1 MFLRTHQVFP
11 VLLVALLSLNPASS
25 QIPPSWSTNFTPATL
40 KLEATYL
47 TNIRLTS
54 GSAGGNLFTS
64 EASTPPTFR
73 LSDESDLSP
82 GARYTILLL
91 DPDTPAVGGNGDESY
106 LHFLGTGYAL
116 RDGAADADARQLISE
131 SKPKVEY
138 QGPKVTDDDH
148 RYVVLLYVQK
158 DGAEPTVTETKRE
171 EFSVE
176 KFMKD
181 SGIGQP
187 VAGLYFQTAKN
198 DTGKRR
204 RRDEVDDRMA
214 EIERA
219 PLGVLRKRSD
229 LRELDRAVRGSIGRK
244 WPTGRYRRN
253 AASEAWKEA
262 MKKVLERLGPRN
274 EKRDFI
280 EELDEHWKEKVK
292 ILESK
297 KPMKP
302 KRQLIEDE
310 QGDEWKPTVAS
321 PQYSKRQPIDELDN
335 AWKEKAAGL
344 GPRNPKRQLVEE
356 QQGDEWKPSA
366 TGPQY
371 SKRESIDKRDEAW
384 KRKVAGL
391 GPRRKNR
398 RKRGSP
404 LV

>member
-1 MFLRTHQVFP
+1 MFP
-11 VLLVALLSLNPASS
+11 VLLTALLSLTHASA

-40 KLEATYL
+40 KLEATYS

-64 EASTPPTFR
+64 EASAPPTFR
-73 LSDESDLSP
+73 LSDESTLSP

-91 DPDTPAVGGNGDESY
+91 DPDTPAVGGNGDDSY
-106 LHFLGTGYAL
+106 LHFLGTDYAL
-116 RDGAADADARQLISE
+116 RDGAADADARQLVSE

-138 QGPKVTDDDH
+138 QGPKDSDDDH

-158 DGAEPTVTETKRE
+158 DGAEPAVTETKRE

-198 DTGKRR
+198 GTGKR

-214 EIERA
+214 GIER
-219 PLGVLRKRSD
+219 VLRKRGD
-229 LRELDRAVRGSIGRK
+229 LRELDREVRSSVEWK
-244 WPTGRYRRN
+244 WPTGRFRRN
-253 AASEAWKEA
+253 VVKGRGEAWKNN
-262 MKKVLERLGPRN
+262 VSGLGPRN
-274 EKRDFI
+274 EEKRDLL

-292 ILESK
+292 ILEPKKSK
-297 KPMKP
+297 KP
-302 KRQLIEDE
+302 KRQLIEE
-310 QGDEWKPTVAS
+310 QLSDEWQPTVAS
-321 PQYSKRQPIDELDN
+321 PQYEKRQPIDELDN
-335 AWKEKAAGL
+335 TWKERVAGL
-344 GPRNPKRQLVEE
+344 GPRNPKRRLAEE
-356 QQGDEWKPSA
+356 QQGEEWKPSVA
-366 TGPQY
+366 GPQY

-384 KRKVAGL
+384 KQKVAGL

-398 RKRGSP
+398 RRRRSP

>member
-1 MFLRTHQVFP
+1 MFLPTHHMFP
-11 VLLVALLSLNPASS
+11 VLLTALLSLTYAGA

-40 KLEATYL
+40 KLEATYS

-91 DPDTPAVGGNGDESY
+91 DPDTPALGGNGDESY

-138 QGPKVTDDDH
+138 QGPKDADDDH

-158 DGAEPTVTETKRE
+158 DGAEPAVAETKRE

-214 EIERA
+214 GIERV
-219 PLGVLRKRSD
+219 PLGVLRKRGN
-229 LRELDRAVRGSIGRK
+229 LRDLDREVRGNIGRL
-244 WPTGRYRRN
+244 WPTGLYRRN
-253 AASEAWKEA
+253 VVKGRDEAWK
-262 MKKVLERLGPRN
+262 KKVAGLGPRN
-274 EKRDFI
+274 EKRDLL
-280 EELDEHWKEKVK
+280 EELDEHWKEKVE
-292 ILESK
+292 ILEPK
-297 KPMKP
+297 KP
-302 KRQLIEDE
+302 KRQLIEE
-310 QGDEWKPTVAS
+310 QQSDEWKPTVAS

-335 AWKEKAAGL
+335 AWKERVAGL
-344 GPRNPKRQLVEE
+344 GPRNPKRQAIEE
-356 QQGDEWKPSA
+356 QQGDEWKPSVA
-366 TGPQY
+366 GPQY
-371 SKRESIDKRDEAW
+371 PKRESIDKRDEAW
-384 KRKVAGL
+384 KQKVAGL
-391 GPRRKNR
+391 GPRRKTR
-398 RKRGSP
+398 RKRRGP